1 MNALFTSVLLAL
13 ALAPTADDVTIR
25 WKLAKDDTFY
35 TKTVTVMEQTMS
47 VMGNDME
54 QNHTQTAVSKYKVL
68 KADETGTVIEQTTV
82 RTVVEGNIPGIGD
95 AAKKMNGSVLKF
107 TLDPEMKVTK
117 IEGFQDMLNKIADVN
132 DEILKVIKAS
142 ISEDMYKMSVEDLF
156 RVGTAKPIAVG
167 DTWKKNYDMPLGPL
181 GHMEMN
187 TKYKYEGPESGLE
200 KITFTADAKFGP
212 PKEGAEL
219 GPVTIVKADLK
230 TDSFSGTIL
239 FDSKAGRLKEVKSE
253 MKMNG
258 SMTMKAMGNEIEIG
272 IKQKTKSTNTVS
284 TNNPADD

>member
-1 MNALFTSVLLAL
+1 MNALFTSVLLSL
-13 ALAPTADDVTIR
+13 ALAPAADDVTIR
-25 WKLAKDDTFY
+25 WKLTKDDTFY

-54 QNHTQTAVSKYKVL
+54 QNHTQTAVSKFKVL
-68 KADETGTVIEQTTV
+68 KADDTGTVIEQTIV
-82 RTVVEGNIPGIGD
+82 RTEVEGNIPGIGE
-95 AAKKMNGSVLKF
+95 AAKKLNGAVLKF
-107 TLDPEMKVTK
+107 TFDPELKVTK
-117 IEGFQDMLNKIADVN
+117 VEGFQAMLDKIADGN

-142 ISEDMYKMSVEDLF
+142 ISEDMYKIAVEDLF
-156 RVGTAKPIAVG
+156 RMGNSKPIAVG

-187 TKYKYEGPESGLE
+187 AKYKYEGPESGLE

-219 GPVTIVKADLK
+219 GPITIVKADLK

-239 FDSKAGRLKEVKSE
+239 FDSKAGRLKESKTE

-258 SMTMKAMGNEIEIG
+258 SMTMKVMGNEIEIG
-272 IKQKTKSTNTVS
+272 MKQKTKSTSTVS

>member
-1 MNALFTSVLLAL
+1 MNALFTSVLLSL
-13 ALAPTADDVTIR
+13 ALAPAADDVTIR

-117 IEGFQDMLNKIADVN
+117 IEGFQDMLNKIADGN

-156 RVGTAKPIAVG
+156 RV
-167 DTWKKNYDMPLGPL
+167 
-181 GHMEMN
+181 
-187 TKYKYEGPESGLE
+187 
-200 KITFTADAKFGP
+200 
-212 PKEGAEL
+212 
-219 GPVTIVKADLK
+219 
-230 TDSFSGTIL
+230 
-239 FDSKAGRLKEVKSE
+239 
-253 MKMNG
+253 
-258 SMTMKAMGNEIEIG
+258 
-272 IKQKTKSTNTVS
+272 
-284 TNNPADD
+284 